1 MSHNHRSG
9 ISRRDLMQTGLLAGL
24 GALVSRPLLAAGQAA
39 SPIMRTIPSSGE
51 QLPVIG
57 LGTTNFKPELYDNL
71 VAVLKRMN
79 ELGCK
84 VIDTAPLAGEVEE
97 MLGRAMAQTGLQ
109 NKFFIE
115 TKFNAKGA
123 TFSGNRSGAPAAS
136 GAERPSATSEGGS
149 NRPTGFSAADTV
161 FGVDSFE
168 RSLRRLQT
176 DKVDILMIHYLSSA
190 EELMPVLIEQKKAG
204 RARYIGLTSVT
215 ANQYEQV
222 AEYMRRYPLDFVQ
235 IGYSIDARTAEKT
248 LLPLAMQKGIAV
260 MGATPFGG
268 RYRQLMKKA
277 SGKEL
282 PSWTAD
288 FDAHT
293 WAQVLLKYVVAHPAI
308 TCVVP
313 NTTNAAHFEDNQ
325 KAGIGRLPNER
336 QRRRLE
342 EYWEKV
348 VGSA

>member
-24 GALVSRPLLAAGQAA
+24 GALVSRPLLAAGPAA
-39 SPIMRTIPSSGE
+39 SPILRTIPSSGE

-109 NKFFIE
+109 KKFFIE

-123 TFSGNRSGAPAAS
+123 SFSGNRPGAAAAGTS
-136 GAERPSATSEGGS
+136 ERPSAAAGGA
-149 NRPTGFSAADTV
+149 NRPTGFTATDTV
-161 FGVDSFE
+161 FGVDSVE

-176 DKVDILMIHYLSSA
+176 DKVDILMIHYLSSV

-204 RARYIGLTSVT
+204 RARYIGITSVV

-222 AEYMRRYPLDFVQ
+222 AEYMRQYPLDFIQ
-235 IGYSIDARTAEKT
+235 IGYSIDERTAEKT

-268 RYRQLMKKA
+268 RYRQLMKKTA
-277 SGKEL
+277 GKEL
-282 PSWTAD
+282 PSWAAD

-313 NTTNAAHFEDNQ
+313 NTTDAAHFEDNQ
-325 KAGIGRLPNER
+325 KAGIGRLPDER

-342 EYWEKV
+342 EHWEKV